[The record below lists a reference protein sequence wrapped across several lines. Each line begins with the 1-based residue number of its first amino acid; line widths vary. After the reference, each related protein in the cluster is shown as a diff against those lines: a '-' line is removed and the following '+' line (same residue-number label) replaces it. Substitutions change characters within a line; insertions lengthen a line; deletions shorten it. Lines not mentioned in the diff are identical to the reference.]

1 MKFDTFGMCIYIY
14 KKKTTKL
21 KLRNMTLNFAE
32 LKKNDYFF
40 YNHNSMLIKK
50 KIINANISVLCKCQ
64 KHFTC
69 LFFHPSW
76 IEKNRL
82 LQDLKTLFAI
92 QSNYILLI
100 KHISG
105 IIIISSSG
113 KQSKDKFID
122 LLTKMEHINIHN
134 RINEQ
139 MVVYHLSKT
148 DNTASIAISDVLLH
162 GDLLLFVVQEYSQL

>member
-1 MKFDTFGMCIYIY
+1 M
-14 KKKTTKL
+14 
-21 KLRNMTLNFAE
+21 
-32 LKKNDYFF
+32 
-40 YNHNSMLIKK
+40 
-50 KIINANISVLCKCQ
+50 
-64 KHFTC
+64 
-69 LFFHPSW
+69 

-105 IIIISSSG
+105 TIIISSSG

-134 RINEQ
+134 RINE
-139 MVVYHLSKT
+139 
-148 DNTASIAISDVLLH
+148 
-162 GDLLLFVVQEYSQL
+162 